1 MKVGAKRTC
10 DVCGSEIPPRT
21 TFRQVSL
28 RREAL
33 RIFLHSDPDLQ
44 PTWQEKGDGSGQI
57 QVDICL
63 ACNAGMGGSVK
74 QAQDP

>member
-1 MKVGAKRTC
+1 MKVGPKRTC
-10 DVCGSEIPPRT
+10 DVCGGEIPPRT
-21 TFRQVSL
+21 TYRQVRM

-33 RIFLHSDPDLQ
+33 QVFLNADPEMQ
-44 PTWQEKGDGSGQI
+44 PVWQELGDGSGQI